1 MKPLLMNMYSTCIVI
16 ASVLWL
22 MMNQGV
28 ASPTAVPTV
37 AGKTETE
44 PGQHAESFATKIRA
58 KNGTR
63 YVVNTVELRYLLYL
77 PEEYSKPQQKWP
89 LLLFLHGVGERG
101 TDVEM
106 VAKNGPP
113 KLVKAG
119 KQFPFVIV
127 SPQCPP
133 QDGWSSPV
141 QTAALNAL
149 LDDVMARYRVDKDR
163 IYITGLSMGG
173 FGTWRLALEY
183 PTKFAAIAPVC
194 GGGDPTKARLLKN
207 LPVWV
212 FHGAK
217 DPTVPISNSSDMVNA
232 LKKCGNEAKF
242 TVYPEAKHD
251 AWTETYNNPEL
262 YEWFLQHK
270 RILKK

>member
-1 MKPLLMNMYSTCIVI
+1 
-16 ASVLWL
+16 
-22 MMNQGV
+22 
-28 ASPTAVPTV
+28 
-37 AGKTETE
+37 
-44 PGQHAESFATKIRA
+44 
-58 KNGTR
+58 
-63 YVVNTVELRYLLYL
+63 
-77 PEEYSKPQQKWP
+77 
-89 LLLFLHGVGERG
+89 
-101 TDVEM
+101 M